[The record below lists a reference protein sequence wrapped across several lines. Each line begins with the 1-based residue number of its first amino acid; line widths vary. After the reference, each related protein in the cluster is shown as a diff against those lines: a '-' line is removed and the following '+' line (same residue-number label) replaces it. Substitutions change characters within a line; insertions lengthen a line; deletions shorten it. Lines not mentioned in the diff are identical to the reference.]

1 MDLIIYIQRLCVKVV
16 FDLCYIYQMKEKYL
30 TSEDIT
36 SSMRISKERLS
47 LMIKQGLFPKPIL
60 LHTGAQLWSE
70 IVVKDWM
77 NMRFKTEDWITKD
90 INSELF

>member
-1 MDLIIYIQRLCVKVV
+1 
-16 FDLCYIYQMKEKYL
+16 MKEKYL
-30 TSEDIT
+30 SAPQVAK
-36 SSMRISKERLS
+36 MLNISKEKVFL
-47 LMIKQGLFPKPIL
+47 LTKHGLFPKPIF

-70 IVVKDWM
+70 KAVKDWM